1 MREWCGCGA
10 SIRARRKDVLV
21 WRDKHRH
28 DSKEEPEPEKQG
40 SFADT
45 QIAHSDPIDAYS
57 ETYTPTVNAR
67 IGFTPNGYSIRS
79 VALAEQLRAKALKNL
94 GRDA

>member
-1 MREWCGCGA
+1 MREYCGCGA

-21 WRDKHRH
+21 WRDNHIHEGRPK
-28 DSKEEPEPEKQG
+28 PEPEKKG

-67 IGFTPNGYSIRS
+67 IGFTPNRTRE
-79 VALAEQLRAKALKNL
+79 VR
-94 GRDA
+94 